1 MNLQQHCVKQQML
14 HAMCREH
21 KSRQSTPS
29 YQLNTRADI
38 QHLLTSWTQEQTFNT
53 FLPAE
58 HTSRLST
65 PSYQL
70 NTRADIQH
78 LLTSWTH
85 EQTFNT
91 FFTSWTQEQTFN
103 TFLPAEHTSRH
114 STPSYQLNTRA
125 DIQHLLTSLLLLS
138 ITDWHTILHAF
149 SQQSF
154 NFSVSSTF
162 HYKFSLI
169 LTASQILRLL
179 SIIRDRKN
187 AE

>member
-38 QHLLTSWTQEQTFNT
+38 QHLLTSWTHEQTFNT

-58 HTSRLST
+58 HKSRHST

-70 NTRADIQH
+70 NTGADMQH
-78 LLTSWTH
+78 LLTSWR
-85 EQTFNT
+85 
-91 FFTSWTQEQTFN
+91 QEQTFN

-114 STPSYQLNTRA
+114 STPSLPAEHKSRLSTPSYQLNTRA